1 MSACAANGMDGLDHS
16 ALCRA
21 VELMSHHTIAPDA

>member
-1 MSACAANGMDGLDHS
+1 MNACAANGLARMDHS

-21 VELMSHHTIAPDA
+21 VEILSNHEIAKAS

>member
-1 MSACAANGMDGLDHS
+1 MAALDHS

-21 VELMSHHTIAPDA
+21 VELMGHHTIAPDA